1 MRLSILVIA
10 IVQSKAWSVEV
21 GVEVVL
27 VTELVSEGNTGEV
40 LTPLTLDRVD
50 VEQYS
55 QP

>member
-1 MRLSILVIA
+1 MSILVI
-10 IVQSKAWSVEV
+10 IVARSKAWSVEV

-50 VEQYS
+50 VEQDS